1 MPGVSGKRSDVLLRL
16 RIWVADRPGALG
28 QVTRELGACGADI
41 VQVSVLSRER
51 GRALDEI
58 TVFLPDEEQRSRLE
72 RSLRALNTVSVEG
85 IRPSGEV
92 PGAFP
97 DLDLLGRVAADPRA
111 ALNIL
116 ADAVPRILAADW
128 ALAVRPGPGTGAG
141 AALAAGPGAGS
152 APGAGESG
160 GGRVAL
166 GAGHAAVLARSW
178 DAPRD
183 AALPDLPARAAA
195 VSVGTSRYAAAPA
208 GEGGVLIVVC
218 RLGDPPFHRFEVMRL
233 SRLTEVASAV
243 AGARLV
249 PKAAAVRGGGAAG
262 AARRRP
268 VGGSAGGP
276 GGPGGYPGA

>member
-1 MPGVSGKRSDVLLRL
+1 VLLRL

-58 TVFLPDEEQRSRLE
+58 TLFLPEPAQQSRIE
-72 RSLRALNTVSVEG
+72 RSLRALGSVAVEG

-116 ADAVPRILAADW
+116 ADALPRILAADW
-128 ALAVRPGPGTGAG
+128 AVAVHAG
-141 AALAAGPGAGS
+141 AAGPL
-152 APGAGESG
+152 PE
-160 GGRVAL
+160 
-166 GAGHAAVLARSW
+166 AAVLARSW
-178 DAPRD
+178 DAPREPV
-183 AALPDLPARAAA
+183 LPELPRRAAT
-195 VSVGTSRYAAAPA
+195 VSVGAARYACAPVGDAA
-208 GEGGVLIVVC
+208 VDVVVC

-233 SRLTEVASAV
+233 ARITEVAAAI
-243 AGARLV
+243 AGSRLSV
-249 PKAAAVRGGGAAG
+249 RAAAPAPAPASAAQTQSP
-262 AARRRP
+262 A
-268 VGGSAGGP
+268 SS
-276 GGPGGYPGA
+276 